1 MDLIIEYQG
10 QLMSG
15 TWVTIKLAILS
26 LIIAVCFGLLGAWAK
41 LSKNILARQTAA
53 GYTTIVRGVPDLVLI
68 LLIYFGGQ
76 RLLNGVGGFVG
87 ASHMDI
93 SKFWAGVISI
103 GFIYG
108 AYLTETFRGAYM
120 AVPRGQAEAAKSM
133 GMKTLPILWMVLLP
147 QIMRVALP
155 GYGNVFDHGKQ
166 RLGAFTQPG
175 DFRGP
180 VIHLGIDI
188 DRPLAVPG
196 REDLGRPVALQ
207 VCRLTARA
215 RAGNEQV
222 SAVLEIER
230 GETGIRLTG
239 KLFDTLIGG

>member
-1 MDLIIEYQG
+1 LDNLIEYAPLLG
-10 QLMSG
+10 RGVL
-15 TWVTIKLAILS
+15 VTISVAVLALV
-26 LIIAVCFGLLGAWAK
+26 LATVLGAFGASAK
-41 LSKNILARQTAA
+41 LSKNIAPRAIAQ

-76 RLLNGVGGFVG
+76 RLLNGVGGLVG
-87 ASHMDI
+87 AGHMDI

-155 GYGNVFDHGKQ
+155 GYGNVWMVLIKSTAVISVIGLGDLVGLADKAGKATRQ
-166 RLGAFTQPG
+166 PFVFMAAVILIYLAITWASTQLLRYA
-175 DFRGP
+175 D
-180 VIHLGIDI
+180 
-188 DRPLAVPG
+188 
-196 REDLGRPVALQ
+196 
-207 VCRLTARA
+207 ARA
-215 RAGNEQV
+215 NRGQ
-222 SAVLEIER
+222 SA
-230 GETGIRLTG
+230 
-239 KLFDTLIGG
+239 